1 MKKSV
6 QSSLMAATL
15 LLSVTSLSVN
25 AQTISPDSSHN
36 ARTQSFSGTVT
47 YDGSGAGT
55 GGSEGTYV
63 GYNAGAVTTSA
74 KNSFFGAYSGRVNT
88 TGTLNTFLG
97 AYSGYSNTTA
107 GSNTF
112 VGYHA
117 GYTNTSGGFNTFIGN
132 LSGKF
137 NTTGFWNVFMGLQSG
152 YNNTT
157 GSSNL
162 FLGNNAG
169 FNNLTGEG
177 NIAIGVNSGYSNTA
191 GNNNIF
197 IGTSAGNAETGNDKL
212 YIANSNTPNPLI
224 KGDFANSTLIF
235 NGKVGVSTSTF
246 PTTVGTANVS
256 AYKLF
261 VKGGILT
268 EEVRIRTGWADY
280 VFAPGYQLKDLATV
294 ENYISKNGHL
304 PNVPSA
310 KTVEE
315 SGLSL
320 GEIAKVQQ
328 EKIEE
333 LTLYLIEQNKKLQD
347 LQQQFDEFKRT
358 TERPAE
364 KK

>member
-1 MKKSV
+1 
-6 QSSLMAATL
+6 MAAAL
-15 LLSVTSLSVN
+15 LLSFTSISVN
-25 AQTISPDSSHN
+25 AQTVSPDTSRN

-63 GYNAGAVTTSA
+63 GYNAGAVNTEA
-74 KNSFFGAYSGRVNT
+74 KNSFFGAYSGPVNT
-88 TGTLNTFLG
+88 TGKLNTFAG
-97 AYSGYSNTTA
+97 AYSGFSNTT
-107 GSNTF
+107 GSSNTF

-117 GYTNTSGGFNTFIGN
+117 GYTTTTGGFNTFIGN

-137 NTTGFWNVFMGLQSG
+137 NSTGFWNVFMGLQAG

-157 GSSNL
+157 GNSNL

-169 FNNLTGEG
+169 FSNTTGESNVALGINAGSG
-177 NIAIGVNSGYSNTA
+177 NVTGS
-191 GNNNIF
+191 NNIF
-197 IGTSAGNAETGNDKL
+197 IGTAAGSAETGSNKL
-212 YIANSNTPNPLI
+212 YISNSNTPNPLI
-224 KGDFANSTLIF
+224 KGDFANSTLVF

-246 PTTVGTANVS
+246 PTTVGTADVS

-268 EEVRIRTGWADY
+268 DEVRVRTGWADY
-280 VFAPGYQLKDLATV
+280 VFQHGYKLKGILEV
-294 ENYISKNGHL
+294 EKYIQENGHL

-315 SGLSL
+315 EGLSL
-320 GEIAKVQQ
+320 GEIAKIQQ

-347 LQQQFDEFKRT
+347 LQQQFDEFKRA
-358 TERPAE
+358 TERPVE

>member
-6 QSSLMAATL
+6 QSSLMAAAL
-15 LLSVTSLSVN
+15 FLSFTSFSVN
-25 AQTISPDSSHN
+25 AQSVSRDTLRA
-36 ARTQSFSGTVT
+36 ARTQSFSGTIT

-63 GYNAGAVTTSA
+63 GYNAGAITTGA
-74 KNSFFGAYSGRVNT
+74 KNSFFGANSGTANT
-88 TGTLNTFLG
+88 TGTLNTFVG
-97 AYSGYSNTTA
+97 AYSGYSSTTA
-107 GSNTF
+107 ISNTF

-117 GYTNTSGGFNTFIGN
+117 GYSNTSGGFNTFIGN

-137 NTTGFWNVFMGLQSG
+137 NTTGFWNTFMGLQAG
-152 YNNTT
+152 YSNTT
-157 GSSNL
+157 GSSNI

-169 FNNLTGEG
+169 YSNTTGEG
-177 NIAIGVNSGYSNTA
+177 NIAIGINSGFSNIA
-191 GNNNIF
+191 GKNNIF
-197 IGTSAGNAETGNDKL
+197 IGTAAGHGETGNDKL
-212 YIANSNTPNPLI
+212 YIANSNTTTPLI
-224 KGDFANSTLIF
+224 KGDFANSTLVF
-235 NGKVGVSTSTF
+235 NGKVGVSTTTF
-246 PTTVGTANVS
+246 PTTVGTADVS
-256 AYKLF
+256 GYKLF

-280 VFAPGYQLKDLATV
+280 VFAPGYQLKDLTTV
-294 ENYISKNGHL
+294 ENYIYKNGHL

-320 GEIAKVQQ
+320 GEIAKIQQ

-358 TERPAE
+358 TERPSE

>member
-6 QSSLMAATL
+6 QSSLMAAAL

-25 AQTISPDSSHN
+25 AQTVSPDSSRN

-63 GYNAGAVTTSA
+63 GYNAGATTTSA

-169 FNNLTGEG
+169 FSNLTGEG

-197 IGTSAGNAETGNDKL
+197 IGTSAGNAETGSDKL

-280 VFAPGYQLKDLATV
+280 VFEKDYNLKSLR
-294 ENYISKNGHL
+294 EIEKFIQKYGHL

-310 KTVEE
+310 QKIEAE
-315 SGLSL
+315 GLSV
-320 GEIAKVQQ
+320 GEISRIQQ

-333 LTLYLIEQNKKLQD
+333 LTLHLIEQSKKIEKQEEKI
-347 LQQQFDEFKRT
+347 DELSKLVNSLIG
-358 TERPAE
+358 

>member
-1 MKKSV
+1 
-6 QSSLMAATL
+6 MAAAL
-15 LLSVTSLSVN
+15 LLSFTSISVN
-25 AQTISPDSSHN
+25 AQSVSQDTSRA

-55 GGSEGTYV
+55 GGTDGTYV
-63 GYNAGAVTTSA
+63 GYNAGAVNTET
-74 KNSFFGAYSGRVNT
+74 KNSFFGANSGPANT
-88 TGTLNTFLG
+88 TGKYNTFLG

-107 GSNTF
+107 SSNTF
-112 VGYHA
+112 VGYRT
-117 GYTNTSGGFNTFIGN
+117 GYANSTGGFNTFIGN
-132 LSGKF
+132 LSGSF

-152 YNNTT
+152 YSNTT
-157 GSSNL
+157 GSSNI

-169 FNNLTGEG
+169 YSNTSGEG
-177 NIAIGVNSGYSNTA
+177 NIAIGINSGFSNTA
-191 GNNNIF
+191 GKNNIF
-197 IGTSAGNAETGNDKL
+197 IGTSAGHGETGNDKL
-212 YIANSNTPNPLI
+212 YIANSNTTTPLI
-224 KGDFANSTLIF
+224 KGDFANSTLLF

-246 PTTVGTANVS
+246 PTTVGTADVS

-280 VFAPGYQLKDLATV
+280 VFAPGYQLKDLTSV
-294 ENYISKNGHL
+294 EKYISQNGHL

-320 GEIAKVQQ
+320 GEIAKIQQ

-358 TERPAE
+358 TKRPAE

>member
-6 QSSLMAATL
+6 QSSLVAAAL
-15 LLSVTSLSVN
+15 LLSFTSLSAN
-25 AQTISPDSSHN
+25 AQSVSQDSSRN

-63 GYNAGAVTTSA
+63 GYNAGAVTTEA
-74 KNSFFGAYSGRVNT
+74 KNSFFGANSGPVNT
-88 TGTLNTFLG
+88 TGKLNTFVG

-107 GSNTF
+107 SSNTF

-117 GYTNTSGGFNTFIGN
+117 GYTNTTGGFNTFVGN

-137 NTTGFWNVFMGLQSG
+137 NTTGFWNVALGLQAG

-157 GSSNL
+157 GNSNL

-169 FNNLTGEG
+169 FSNTTGEANVALGINAGSG
-177 NIAIGVNSGYSNTA
+177 NIT
-191 GNNNIF
+191 GNGNIF
-197 IGTSAGNAETGNDKL
+197 IGTAAGSAETGSNKL
-212 YIANSNTPNPLI
+212 YIANSNTSNPLI
-224 KGDFANSTLIF
+224 KGDFSNGTLIF

-246 PTTVGTANVS
+246 PTTVGTADVS

-280 VFAPGYQLKDLATV
+280 VFAPGYQLKDLASV
-294 ENYISKNGHL
+294 EKYINKNGHL

-347 LQQQFDEFKRT
+347 LQQQFNEFKRT
-358 TERPAE
+358 TERSTE
-364 KK
+364 KN